1 MTKLWRIRQVEYA
14 GRMLEMRNAYTS
26 LVGNLKVTDHLRDI
40 GVDETII
47 LEWIVIAHWYNTGL
61 RAG

>member
-1 MTKLWRIRQVEYA
+1 MEYA